1 MMLSGR
7 PLLATAADR
16 RYLVE
21 RPEADVVLGHVRA
34 GMNTLVLAE
43 RGMGKTTLL
52 RELEGRLQV
61 EAGISAIYL
70 DGHRLS
76 DAATILLAA
85 LDQLGEPRT
94 PTGEDP
100 RYHSLLHALLARE
113 QRQLTAIA
121 GGPPTAATPFTP
133 SLPETRN
140 EEALRL
146 IPELAAEAKMRK
158 ACVLLDDPDLDASH
172 ALFGRLRDEL
182 WQTGVVWVVAGDRA
196 RRQQYLTPPADA
208 FFERIVEMAPLTD
221 TQQRDLIR
229 RRMSRQDNREVLDVR
244 VESGSPRAL
253 LASLRDAAGSADD
266 VQTLLA
272 RRAERQT
279 RVADKLGRLE
289 SVMLAE
295 IEGGATASASDPDWT
310 GRFGI
315 SRQRAQQA
323 LAALEREQLVRA
335 ERLPGPNGRPRKVY
349 RRVEVV

>member
-21 RPEADVVLGHVRA
+21 RPEADIVLGHVQA

-52 RELEGRLQV
+52 RELEGRLQD
-61 EAGISAIYL
+61 EAGISTVYL

-76 DAATILLAA
+76 DAAMILLAA

-94 PTGEDP
+94 PTDEDT
-100 RYHSLLHALLARE
+100 RYHSILHALLARE

-121 GGPPTAATPFTP
+121 GGPPMAATPFTP
-133 SLPETRN
+133 TLAETRN

-158 ACVLLDDPDLDASH
+158 ACVLLDDPDPDASH

-182 WQTGVVWVVAGDRA
+182 WQTGLVWVVAGDRA

-208 FFERIVEMAPLTD
+208 FFERIVELAPLTD
-221 TQQRDLIR
+221 AQQRDLIH
-229 RRMSRQDNREVLDVR
+229 RRMDRQDNRELLDVR
-244 VESGSPRAL
+244 VESGHPRAL
-253 LASLRDAAGSADD
+253 LTALRDAARSPDD
-266 VQTLLA
+266 VHALLG

-279 RVADKLGRLE
+279 RAASKLGRLE
-289 SVMLAE
+289 SMMLAE
-295 IEGGATASASDPDWT
+295 IEDGATASASDPDWT

-335 ERLPGPNGRPRKVY
+335 ERLPGPSGRPRKVY
-349 RRVEVV
+349 RRLEAV

>member
-21 RPEADVVLGHVRA
+21 RPEADIVLGHVRT

-52 RELEGRLQV
+52 RHLEQRLKD
-61 EAGISAIYL
+61 EASISTVYL

-76 DAATILLAA
+76 DAAMVLLA
-85 LDQLGEPRT
+85 LRDRLTGPRT
-94 PTGEDP
+94 PIGE
-100 RYHSLLHALLARE
+100 SLRM
-113 QRQLTAIA
+113 
-121 GGPPTAATPFTP
+121 AAMPFTASP
-133 SLPETRN
+133 VEARN

-146 IPELAAEAKMRK
+146 VRELAAEPQTRR
-158 ACVLLDDPDLDASH
+158 ACVLLDDPNPEIAH
-172 ALFGRLRDEL
+172 RLFGRLRDEL
-182 WQTGVVWVVAGDRA
+182 WQTGLIWVVAGDQA

-208 FFERIVEMAPLTD
+208 FFERIVELAPLTD
-221 TQQRDLIR
+221 TQQRELIR
-229 RRMSRQDNREVLDVR
+229 RRMDRKDNREVLDVR
-244 VESGSPRAL
+244 VESGHPRAL
-253 LASLRDAAGSADD
+253 LTALRDAANSTDD
-266 VQTLLA
+266 VHALLA

-279 RVADKLGRLE
+279 RAASKLGRLE
-289 SVMLAE
+289 SMMLAE
-295 IEGGATASASDPDWT
+295 IEDGATASASDPDWT

-335 ERLPGPNGRPRKVY
+335 ERLPGPSGRPRKVY
-349 RRVEVV
+349 SRVEAV